1 MKHLMELRKTSGLSQ
16 NKLGEIVHLSDSA
29 IAGYETGRR
38 YPDVQ
43 TLMLLADYFDVSVD
57 YLLDR
62 TDNPSMVES
71 SEETLGFLKLI
82 YKIPLQERDMY
93 KLILQNAVEL
103 NELKLERKKY
113 RKDL

>member
-1 MKHLMELRKTSGLSQ
+1 
-16 NKLGEIVHLSDSA
+16 
-29 IAGYETGRR
+29 
-38 YPDVQ
+38 
-43 TLMLLADYFDVSVD
+43 MLLADYFDVSVD

-62 TDNPSMVES
+62 TDNPSMMES

-113 RKDL
+113 SCLLYTSRCV

>member
-43 TLMLLADYFDVSVD
+43 TLMLLADYFD
-57 YLLDR
+57 DR

-71 SEETLGFLKLI
+71 SEETLSFLKLI

-113 RKDL
+113 RKDP